1 MVEDEWEH
9 FIRYVR
15 QREIPTTLDR
25 EGIESAPDVTA
36 LDISVLGLPKRIYY
50 TLQQRGVMTVGELV
64 DVISSG
70 RKVRGIGPKYNRV
83 ITERLKEAGLSGLT
97 IIQPLTSTI

>member
-1 MVEDEWEH
+1 MVDEWEH
-9 FIRYVR
+9 FIHYVR
-15 QREIPTTLDR
+15 KPNIPTTLDR
-25 EGIESAPDVTA
+25 EGIETAEDVDE

-70 RKVRGIGPKYNRV
+70 RKVRGIGERYMRV
-83 ITERLKEAGLSGLT
+83 ITERMAQAGLSG
-97 IIQPLTSTI
+97 